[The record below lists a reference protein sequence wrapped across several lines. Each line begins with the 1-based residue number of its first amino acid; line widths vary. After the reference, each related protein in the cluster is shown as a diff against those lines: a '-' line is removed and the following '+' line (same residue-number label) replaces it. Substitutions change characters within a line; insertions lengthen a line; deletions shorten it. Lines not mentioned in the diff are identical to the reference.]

1 MGRVKT
7 ADPKNVQANLYKDVL
22 RRFINADIHV
32 AMIGRVIKYD
42 KDHHTCEVQP
52 LPLEQDN
59 DKRAPLVEVDVP
71 SSVWQ
76 TDSFIQKLCEKADIS
91 GYQPMRVNSVVGIG
105 FWDQDAENWT
115 GTTNFKLE
123 SGRMHSIQ
131 DPYVQVV
138 LIP

>member
-1 MGRVKT
+1 MGKVHT
-7 ADPKNVQANLYKDVL
+7 ADPKNSQADFYKDAL
-22 RRFINADIHV
+22 RRFINADIYV
-32 AMIGRVIKYD
+32 AMIGRVIKYN
-42 KDHHTCEVQP
+42 KNHHTCEIQP
-52 LPLEQDN
+52 LALQQDN

-71 SSVWQ
+71 ASIWQ
-76 TDSFIQKLCEKADIS
+76 TDKYLQAVCEKEGIS
-91 GYQPMRVNSVVGIG
+91 GYQPLRVNSVVGVG
-105 FWDQDAENWT
+105 FWDRDAENWT